1 VHASNAHRFDME
13 LIYRQ
18 AADPENSQG
27 AIQITAQPTRRID
40 VEYGNRTWS
49 DQTINAGVGGPGIDP
64 SALRKQIA
72 SGQFASVVKT
82 ELNGRAVIKLTIRES
97 GHGTVQVT
105 TLWVDAV
112 TYLPLRTVSEGGGY
126 TYEVES
132 VYLPPTAANLA
143 KLNVTIPAGFTR
155 TPTIELPKG

>member
-1 VHASNAHRFDME
+1 
-13 LIYRQ
+13 
-18 AADPENSQG
+18 
-27 AIQITAQPTRRID
+27 
-40 VEYGNRTWS
+40 
-49 DQTINAGVGGPGIDP
+49 
-64 SALRKQIA
+64 
-72 SGQFASVVKT
+72 VKT
-82 ELNGRAVIKLTIRES
+82 KLNGRAVIKLTIREG

-132 VYLPPTAANLA
+132 TYLPPTAANLA